1 MANLQQ
7 ALEKTLRFE
16 GGYANVTGDTGGET
30 YCGIARNHWPKAG
43 IWPIIDKCNKQRP
56 LKRGAFVTG
65 PDNEKLKPLIS
76 DFYRIQFWDDI
87 RGNDIKS
94 QSVANY
100 LFDWHVTS
108 GSIAVRQL
116 QDILGV
122 DSDGKVGN
130 LTLAAINA
138 ADPHKLFDQMV
149 ANRVQR
155 AKDRAAHIPSQQKFL
170 KGWLN
175 RFEGFQFEG

>member
-1 MANLQQ
+1 MANLQP
-7 ALEKTLRFE
+7 ALDKTLRFE
-16 GGYANVTGDTGGET
+16 GGYANVPGDTGGET
-30 YCGIARNHWPKAG
+30 YCGIARVHWPQSS
-43 IWPIIDKCNKQRP
+43 IWPIIDRVKKQSP
-56 LKRGAFVTG
+56 LKRGAFVSG
-65 PDNEKLKPLIS
+65 PDGDKLKGLVA

-108 GSIAVRQL
+108 GAIAVRQV
-116 QDILGV
+116 QDLLDIDV
-122 DSDGKVGN
+122 DGKVGN
-130 LTLAAINA
+130 QTINSINA
-138 ADPHKLFDQMV
+138 ADPHRLFDQMV

-155 AKDRAAHIPSQQKFL
+155 AQDRVANNPSQQKFL

-175 RFEGFQFEG
+175 RFQGFQFES

>member
-1 MANLQQ
+1 MANLQP

-16 GGYANVTGDTGGET
+16 GGYANVTGDAGGET
-30 YCGIARNHWPKAG
+30 YCGIARNSWPKAG
-43 IWPIIDKCNKQRP
+43 IWPIIDKCNKQKP
-56 LKRGAFVTG
+56 LKRNGFVTG
-65 PDNEKLKPLIS
+65 PDSDKANQLIS

-108 GSIAVRQL
+108 GAIAVRQV
-116 QDILGV
+116 QEILGV
-122 DSDGKVGN
+122 DVDGKVGN
-130 LTLAAINA
+130 QTLSAINA

-149 ANRVQR
+149 ATRVQR
-155 AKDRAAHIPSQQKFL
+155 AKDRVAANPSQQKFL
-170 KGWLN
+170 NGWLN
-175 RFEGFQFEG
+175 RFEGFSFEG